1 MMTFE
6 EKVRTFNVL
15 YTLYRSPSNTSVF
28 KGVPV
33 EQRERV
39 LAYYKAM
46 GQKVKLRYR
55 GPRVHRT
62 FRSQNNR
69 QSTCLQ
75 TDATTFAVYFR

>member
-15 YTLYRSPSNTSVF
+15 YELYRSPSNTSVF
-28 KGVPV
+28 KGVPI

-39 LAYYKAM
+39 LSYYKAM
-46 GQKVKLRYR
+46 GTKVKLRYR
-55 GPRVHRT
+55 GPRAHRT

-75 TDATTFAVYFR
+75 TDATTFSVYFR

>member
-15 YTLYRSPSNTSVF
+15 YELYRSPGNTSVF

-33 EQRERV
+33 EMRERV

-55 GPRVHRT
+55 GPRAHRT
-62 FRSQNNR
+62 FRSQNTR
-69 QSTCLQ
+69 QSSCLQ
-75 TDATTFAVYFR
+75 SDATTFAVYIR